1 MSSHSYATEAYQS
14 KDFTLVPESLDYLVS
29 NPDDINMEIPY
40 TDPFKSP
47 VCLHSDEAQDESK
60 IWAED
65 GIINFTN

>member
-1 MSSHSYATEAYQS
+1 MSSHSYANEAYQS

-29 NPDDINMEIPY
+29 NSDDINMDIPY
-40 TDPFKSP
+40 SDPFKSP
-47 VCLHSDEAQDESK
+47 LGIPSDEAQDESK